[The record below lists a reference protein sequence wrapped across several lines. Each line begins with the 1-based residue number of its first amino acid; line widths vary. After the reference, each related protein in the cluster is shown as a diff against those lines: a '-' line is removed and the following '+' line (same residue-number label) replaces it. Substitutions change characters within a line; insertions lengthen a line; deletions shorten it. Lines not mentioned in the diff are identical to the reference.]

1 MEKAKHLRQKRLRR
15 QRRWAAFFI
24 VLALAGGGAALH
36 RAAGIMAAETRC
48 GQVFASITPRDGV
61 LEFTLMGQSGSLP
74 YAAWGHARW
83 EDLTALPA
91 AGRLLLWSGGAVRQ
105 LWQTCALPFLR
116 QYFTFTLAFGGCFR
130 YNNTVQ
136 PPV

>member
-1 MEKAKHLRQKRLRR
+1 MKKGKKANPRAR
-15 QRRWAAFFI
+15 RRWAALFLL
-24 VLALAGGGAALH
+24 LALAGGGAALWQISD
-36 RAAGIMAAETRC
+36 IMAEGTRC
-48 GQVFASITPRDGV
+48 GQVFASVTPQDGV

-74 YAAWGHARW
+74 YAAWGHALW

-91 AGRLLLWSGGAVRQ
+91 AGRLLLWGGGAVRQ
-105 LWQTCALPFLR
+105 LWQTYARPFLR

>member
-1 MEKAKHLRQKRLRR
+1 
-15 QRRWAAFFI
+15 
-24 VLALAGGGAALH
+24 
-36 RAAGIMAAETRC
+36 MAEGTRC
-48 GQVFASITPRDGV
+48 GQVFASVTPQDGV

-74 YAAWGHARW
+74 YAAWGHALW

-91 AGRLLLWSGGAVRQ
+91 AGRLLLWGGGAVRQ
-105 LWQTCALPFLR
+105 LWQTRALPFLR
-116 QYFTFTLAFGGCFR
+116 QYFTFTLAFGSCFR